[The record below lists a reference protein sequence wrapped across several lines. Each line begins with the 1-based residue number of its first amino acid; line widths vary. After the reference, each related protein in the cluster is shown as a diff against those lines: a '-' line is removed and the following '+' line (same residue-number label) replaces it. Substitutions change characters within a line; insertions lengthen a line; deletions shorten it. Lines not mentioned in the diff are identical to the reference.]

1 MDINAIILAA
11 GKGTRMK
18 SELPKCAY
26 PLCGKP
32 MIEYIVDSCHKAN
45 VNNVCVVVGHKK
57 EILKEI
63 LKDRVSYA
71 HQEEQLGT
79 GHAIKCAKDFYQEK
93 DGITLIFP
101 GDMPL
106 VSSDIIEDLINTHIT
121 NNNDLTVVTTIVDN
135 PFSYGRIYKENN
147 QIIKIIEEKE
157 ATEKEKLIKEI
168 NTGLYCINT
177 KLLTSAIDLINNN
190 NNKGEYYLTDI
201 VEILGKTKKVNSHIV
216 ESTFKI
222 VGIND
227 LETLNSVESEY
238 KEYLDQKGIPYC
250 TK

>member
-1 MDINAIILAA
+1 MNINAIILAA

-32 MIEYIVDSCHKAN
+32 MIEYIIDSCKKAN
-45 VNNVCVVVGHKK
+45 VNDICVVVGHKK
-57 EILKEI
+57 EILQEI
-63 LKDRVSYA
+63 LQDTVTYA
-71 HQEEQLGT
+71 YQEEQLGT
-79 GHAIKCAKDFYQEK
+79 GHAIKCAKDFYQSK
-93 DGITLIFP
+93 NGITLIFP

-106 VSSDIIEDLINTHIT
+106 VSSDIIEDLINTHMT

-147 QIIKIIEEKE
+147 QIIRIIEEKE
-157 ATEKEKLIKEI
+157 ATEEEKKIKEI
-168 NTGLYCINT
+168 NTGLYCVNT
-177 KLLTSAIDLINNN
+177 QLLNKALDEINNN

-201 VEILGKTKKVNSHIV
+201 VEILGRDNKVNSHIV

-222 VGIND
+222 IGIND
-227 LETLNSVESEY
+227 LDTLKEVEEEY
-238 KEYLDQKGIPYC
+238 KKNLDQKGIPF
-250 TK
+250 